1 MHYEGCLPY
10 EELMT
15 ELTQYD
21 VGLVVL
27 NITPRNNT
35 FLQTTFPNKIFEYL
49 FAALPVAVANIDSLK
64 KFANEYE
71 VGQYLDLDGDI
82 RGQIGQIS
90 KIKVDKDFLENNK
103 LTMDDQAEK
112 IIEFFERVIDHTL

>member
-1 MHYEGCLPY
+1 M
-10 EELMT
+10 
-15 ELTQYD
+15 
-21 VGLVVL
+21 
-27 NITPRNNT
+27 
-35 FLQTTFPNKIFEYL
+35 
-49 FAALPVAVANIDSLK
+49 K